1 MEYWIKEQSMDVCMR
16 LREEY
21 DRALFQPEM
30 NLVVVFANLTKLLEV
45 SNANYSY
52 GIQMALSYTEGKS
65 IVA

>member
-21 DRALFQPEM
+21 DRALVQPVM